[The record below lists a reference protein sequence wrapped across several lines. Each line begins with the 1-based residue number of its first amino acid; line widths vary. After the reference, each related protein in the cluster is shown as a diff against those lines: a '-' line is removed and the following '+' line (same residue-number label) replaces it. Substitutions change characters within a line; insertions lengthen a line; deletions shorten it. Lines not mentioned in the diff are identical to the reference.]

1 MSTAGSRGQLTMA
14 TRQLMSRWEETR
26 NSWRDQKAAAFEDLY
41 LSEVRDT
48 VNTALRA
55 LEELERLLEK
65 VHADCE

>member
-26 NSWRDQKAAAFEDLY
+26 ESWRDQKAAAFGDLY

-48 VNTALRA
+48 VSTALRA
-55 LEELERLLEK
+55 LEELERILEK

>member
-1 MSTAGSRGQLTMA
+1 MSAAASRGLLTMA

-26 NSWRDQKAAAFEDLY
+26 QSWRDNKAADFEALY

-48 VNTALRA
+48 VSAAIRT
-55 LEELERLLEK
+55 LEELDQLLQK

>member
-1 MSTAGSRGQLTMA
+1 MSMAGSRGLLTMVM
-14 TRQLMSRWEETR
+14 RQLFSRWEQTR
-26 NSWRDQKAAAFEDLY
+26 DSWRDQKAAEFEALY

-55 LEELERLLEK
+55 LEEIDRLLEK